1 MEHKNFEDFNAIS
14 AKIKQEPMD
23 DPLATEDLEERKA
36 FVDSTT
42 QTETYEEATELA
54 LLTNENKELKDQLL
68 KLAAEEKSEIS
79 ELKARVKQLNS
90 RMFTRKTSKT
100 IRRTIKNPDGSVIVT
115 KTIINDPNPMP
126 SLPSISQVGW
136 QQFQMQPQPV
146 VSFQCLKILH
156 SSHLIVS
163 SEKFEMSLNFEL
175 FL

>member
-23 DPLATEDLEERKA
+23 DPLATEDLEKRKA

-42 QTETYEEATELA
+42 QTETFEEATELA

-79 ELKARVKQLNS
+79 ELKARIKQLNS

-136 QQFQMQPQPV
+136 QQFQMQPQHV
-146 VSFQCLKILH
+146 VRVLVQ
-156 SSHLIVS
+156 
-163 SEKFEMSLNFEL
+163 L
-175 FL
+175 FKA